1 MYGNLRYCDSIE
13 DVQPMPEGGGFCEKH
28 GPFDPPH
35 TTCPFCAMEQAE
47 RQVYG
52 PPEATRPA
60 AGPLREAEQTAESGA
75 GDSDEDSREFVRKT
89 VEPDAEP
96 RPGPEVT
103 EIAPRANVPPEALED
118 DPGAEDRPVPLGWL
132 VIKEPLDQR
141 GTVLAVQPN
150 QVIGRAGDVQWPD
163 PRLSR
168 QHARLT
174 FERPADEPDAGP
186 VFHLWPFGPTNP
198 VYVNGVAIRGATPIY
213 ENDAIVL
220 GNTLFVFK
228 TLLD

>member
-1 MYGNLRYCDSIE
+1 MS
-13 DVQPMPEGGGFCEKH
+13 EGGGFCEKH

-35 TTCPFCAMEQAE
+35 TACPFCEMEQAE

-60 AGPLREAEQTAESGA
+60 AGHLLDDVQPADA
-75 GDSDEDSREFVRKT
+75 GDENGADAAAEDSREFVRQT
-89 VEPDAEP
+89 VEPEAEP

-103 EIAPRANVPPEALED
+103 EVAPRTNVPPDALEG
-118 DPGAEDRPVPLGWL
+118 DPGAEGRPAPIGWL
-132 VIKEPLDQR
+132 VVKEPREQR
-141 GTVLAVQPN
+141 GTALTVRPN
-150 QVIGRAGDVQWPD
+150 QVIGRAGDVQWSD

-174 FERPADEPDAGP
+174 FEPPADEPDSAP

-198 VYVNGVAIRGATPIY
+198 VYVNGVAIRGATPVN
-213 ENDAIVL
+213 ENDEIVL
-220 GNTLFVFK
+220 GNTLFIFK